1 MARRARRMTV
11 SPAALKEL
19 LNELHAKDYRFMNP
33 GLEPGPGPNMLS
45 TELIDP
51 FSNLIRFFERNA
63 A

>member
-1 MARRARRMTV
+1 MLVEVTGIKK
-11 SPAALKEL
+11 LHE
-19 LNELHAKDYRFMNP
+19 ELHAKEYRFMNR

-51 FSNLIRFFERNA
+51 FSNLIRLFERNA